1 MLSLWRWLI
10 LNKWFL
16 HVFCRGNQMKQRDKE
31 MGVDDSPQHRRPPWS
46 WGRWKKTA
54 RHCGGGWGWG
64 EVSPTKGW
72 EILCSNFS
80 SCILFPLPAE
90 KERKKIFLS
99 FGGGETHVNASF
111 RHYPC
116 YFCLFSPNSTLGSR
130 GTCTHMC
137 LLAPVCFLGYFT
149 KLVGTVV
156 SSKEEKEDD
165 CVINCKLHFRNH
177 QALSQSHPQAKG
189 GRIGNRQNPQKALGK
204 RSG

>member
-1 MLSLWRWLI
+1 MTVLSIAGLPGPGGGGRKQQGTAEEGGVGGRGGPRKEGESFVLLSLDA
-10 LNKWFL
+10 
-16 HVFCRGNQMKQRDKE
+16 FCSLYLQKKKE
-31 MGVDDSPQHRRPPWS
+31 
-46 WGRWKKTA
+46 KK
-54 RHCGGGWGWG
+54 
-64 EVSPTKGW
+64 K
-72 EILCSNFS
+72 
-80 SCILFPLPAE
+80 
-90 KERKKIFLS
+90 RKKNFLS